1 MGKIMIIEDDKVV
14 SKELATLLEL
24 SGYTAEILCDF
35 ENSLD
40 KISEYNP
47 DLILLDI
54 NIPCLSGDQLLQ
66 NLRKV
71 SDIPV
76 IIVTSNSDEIN
87 EVLCMSYGA
96 DDYVTK
102 PYNPTILKLR
112 ISAVL
117 KRVNKNSDIL
127 TYGNLSLDI
136 CKGTIK
142 TEKSEISLTKNE
154 MLILQHLF
162 NNRGHIVSRDSLIT
176 ILWNNAEYINEN
188 ALTVNVS
195 RIRSKLSEL
204 GYEDVIETRKGQ
216 GYILV

>member
-1 MGKIMIIEDDKVV
+1 MCIRDRSYIDADDFAEEVGKILKAAFEENIK
-14 SKELATLLEL
+14 SATLNKNKM
-24 SGYTAEILCDF
+24 GYKDA
-35 ENSLD
+35 
-40 KISEYNP
+40 K
-47 DLILLDI
+47 DLL
-54 NIPCLSGDQLLQ
+54 NPCLLY
-66 NLRKV
+66 
-71 SDIPV
+71 
-76 IIVTSNSDEIN
+76 TS
-87 EVLCMSYGA
+87 
-96 DDYVTK
+96 
-102 PYNPTILKLR
+102 
-112 ISAVL
+112 
-117 KRVNKNSDIL
+117 
-127 TYGNLSLDI
+127 

-162 NNRGHIVSRDSLIT
+162 NNRGHIVSRDSLMT